1 MSPELR
7 NSELH
12 GSADSGFGSAK
23 PSLQTEEPQF
33 LLPAPHPQAGGT
45 LGPGAPLELEES
57 RHGGSSNSTDSG
69 ICLQEPGPSA
79 GTAPSWQQ
87 QAGHGGQGRDDSG
100 IGLVQNSE
108 RRPGDMQ
115 HGSALGPE
123 VTEEED
129 PAVVVIQGY
138 LKQTRDTEEKA
149 AKAGCLEEES
159 SSSDGFGPQIRTCL
173 AAEGAWPP
181 PALVKGYL
189 KQGPPEVALAPSGS
203 PTGQWNPPAEE
214 WALLGLT
221 SCGDL
226 GTADWSFAH
235 DLAPLDGVAAP
246 GSLLGTFDSELVT
259 LPLISSL
266 HSMSGSD

>member
-1 MSPELR
+1 MSLELR

-33 LLPAPHPQAGGT
+33 LLPTPHPQAGGT
-45 LGPGAPLELEES
+45 LGASLELEES
-57 RHGGSSNSTDSG
+57 CGGGSSNSTDSG
-69 ICLQEPGPSA
+69 ICLQGPGLSA
-79 GTAPSWQQ
+79 GMGPGWQQ
-87 QAGHGGQGRDDSG
+87 QAGRGGQGQDDSG

-108 RRPGDMQ
+108 QRPGDVQ

-129 PAVVVIQGY
+129 PAVVAFQGY
-138 LKQTRDTEEKA
+138 LKQSRDTEEKA
-149 AKAGCLEEES
+149 AKTGCLEEES
-159 SSSDGFGPQIRTCL
+159 SPSDGFGPQIRTCL
-173 AAEGAWPP
+173 AAEEAWPP

-189 KQGPPEVALAPSGS
+189 KQGPPEVTLTPSGS
-203 PTGQWNPPAEE
+203 PTGQWNSPAEE

-235 DLAPLDGVAAP
+235 DLAPLDCVAAP
-246 GSLLGTFDSELVT
+246 GSLLGTFDSDLVT

-266 HSMSGSD
+266 HSNE